1 MTERKRRRTRL
12 AAVPPPEKKPD
23 VDDPMH
29 GDTPSKRCKANART
43 TGDQCS
49 NPPMM
54 GQEVC
59 RMHGGSAPQARKA
72 AALRLLELADPAITA
87 LSEVVKDAPKDS
99 DRVRAATAILD
110 RAGLGPSSKIE
121 LEAKRWEDVV
131 EEVSIVN
138 DPGDVPPAWRKNR
151 YALPEEDEPED

>member
-1 MTERKRRRTRL
+1 MTEQRKRRTPRL
-12 AAVPPPEKKPD
+12 AAVPQNPPAT
-23 VDDPMH
+23 VDDPVH

-43 TGDQCS
+43 TGDQCA

-121 LEAKRWEDVV
+121 VETPKWKDVFHTVIVDEDGNAAPH
-131 EEVSIVN
+131 EL
-138 DPGDVPPAWRKNR
+138 NR
-151 YALPEEDEPED
+151 YAQPDEDDDYE